1 MNSEQIHIDA
11 GDTAGPQ
18 GGASR
23 RLIAAVVVIVLA
35 VGGLVAVIVATGG
48 DDPQRP
54 GVAAAVGDADIDHDY
69 LIPAGTG
76 ARRDGGEIIDILPAE
91 LVMTVGET
99 IRIVNDDDRGHTVG
113 VFYVGPG
120 EELRQ
125 TFTAPGELSGEC
137 SVHSSGQFVLRV
149 VAA

>member
-1 MNSEQIHIDA
+1 MNSEPISADA
-11 GDTAGPQ
+11 VDTTTSQ
-18 GGASR
+18 GGVSR
-23 RLIAAVVVIVLA
+23 RLIGAVVVSVLA
-35 VGGLVAVIVATGG
+35 VGGVVAVLAATGG

-54 GVAAAVGDADIDHDY
+54 GVAAAADATNIDHDY
-69 LIPAGTG
+69 LIPTGTG
-76 ARRDGGEIIDILPAE
+76 ARIDGGEVIDILPAE

>member
-1 MNSEQIHIDA
+1 VNSEQIHIDA

-23 RLIAAVVVIVLA
+23 RLIAAVVMVVLA
-35 VGGLVAVIVATGG
+35 GGGAVAVMVATGG

-54 GVAAAVGDADIDHDY
+54 GVAAAVDDAGIDHDY

-76 ARRDGGEIIDILPAE
+76 ARIDGGEIIDILPAE

>member
-1 MNSEQIHIDA
+1 MNSEQIPADA
-11 GDTAGPQ
+11 DKIAASP

-23 RLIAAVVVIVLA
+23 PLIAAVVVVILA
-35 VGGLVAVIVATGG
+35 VGGVVAVMAATGG

-54 GVAAAVGDADIDHDY
+54 GVAAAVDDADIDHDY

-76 ARRDGGEIIDILPAE
+76 ARIDDGEVIDILPAE

>member
-1 MNSEQIHIDA
+1 MNSDQISADDDA
-11 GDTAGPQ
+11 ITASH
-18 GGASR
+18 GGMSR
-23 RLIAAVVVIVLA
+23 RLIAAVVAIVLA
-35 VGGLVAVIVATGG
+35 VGGVVAVMAATGG

-54 GVAAAVGDADIDHDY
+54 GVAAAGDDADIDHDY
-69 LIPAGTG
+69 LISAGTG
-76 ARRDGGEIIDILPAE
+76 SRIDGGEIIDILPAE

>member
-1 MNSEQIHIDA
+1 MTDV
-11 GDTAGPQ
+11 DP
-18 GGASR
+18 GAVRSR
-23 RLIAAVVVIVLA
+23 RVAMVVAVVSVLVIVVSAVVIVA
-35 VGGLVAVIVATGG
+35 VVR
-48 DDPQRP
+48 DDTPDRP
-54 GVAAAVGDADIDHDY
+54 GVTVAADAVAVDHDY

-76 ARRDGGEIIDILPAE
+76 ARIDGGEVIDILPAE

-99 IRIVNDDDRGHTVG
+99 IRIVNNDDRGHTVG

>member
-1 MNSEQIHIDA
+1 MTDVDPA
-11 GDTAGPQ
+11 ALR
-18 GGASR
+18 SR
-23 RLIAAVVVIVLA
+23 RVTVVVTVVSVLVIVLSAVVIVG
-35 VGGLVAVIVATGG
+35 VVR
-48 DDPQRP
+48 DDTPDRP
-54 GVAAAVGDADIDHDY
+54 GVTAAADAVAVDHDY

-76 ARRDGGEIIDILPAE
+76 ARIDGGEVIDILPAE

-99 IRIVNDDDRGHTVG
+99 IRIVNNDDRGHTVG

>member
-1 MNSEQIHIDA
+1 VNSEQIHIDA

-23 RLIAAVVVIVLA
+23 RLIAAVVMVVLA
-35 VGGLVAVIVATGG
+35 GGGAVAVMVGTGG

-54 GVAAAVGDADIDHDY
+54 GVAAAVDDAGIDHDY

-76 ARRDGGEIIDILPAE
+76 ARIDGGEIIDILPAE

>member
-1 MNSEQIHIDA
+1 MVV
-11 GDTAGPQ
+11 
-18 GGASR
+18 
-23 RLIAAVVVIVLA
+23 AVVSVLVIVVSAVVIVT
-35 VGGLVAVIVATGG
+35 VVR
-48 DDPQRP
+48 DDTPDRP
-54 GVAAAVGDADIDHDY
+54 GVTVAADAVAVDHDY

-76 ARRDGGEIIDILPAE
+76 ARIDGGEVIDILPAE

-99 IRIVNDDDRGHTVG
+99 IRIVNNDDRGHTVG

>member
-1 MNSEQIHIDA
+1 MNSEQNPADA
-11 GDTAGPQ
+11 DEIAASP

-23 RLIAAVVVIVLA
+23 RLIAAVVVVILA
-35 VGGLVAVIVATGG
+35 VGGVVAVMAATGG

-54 GVAAAVGDADIDHDY
+54 GVAAAVDEADIDHDY

-76 ARRDGGEIIDILPAE
+76 ARIDDGEVIDILPAE

>member
-1 MNSEQIHIDA
+1 MTDVDPAAVQ
-11 GDTAGPQ
+11 
-18 GGASR
+18 SR
-23 RLIAAVVVIVLA
+23 RVAMVVAVVSVLVIVVSAVVIVT
-35 VGGLVAVIVATGG
+35 VVR
-48 DDPQRP
+48 DDTPDRP
-54 GVAAAVGDADIDHDY
+54 GVTVAADAVAVDHDY

-76 ARRDGGEIIDILPAE
+76 ARIDGGEVIDILPAE

-99 IRIVNDDDRGHTVG
+99 IRIVNNDDRGHTVG

>member
-1 MNSEQIHIDA
+1 MTDVDPAAVQ
-11 GDTAGPQ
+11 
-18 GGASR
+18 SR
-23 RLIAAVVVIVLA
+23 RIAVVVAVVSVLVIVVSA
-35 VGGLVAVIVATGG
+35 VVIVAVVR
-48 DDPQRP
+48 DDTPDRP
-54 GVAAAVGDADIDHDY
+54 GVTVAADAVAVDHDY

-76 ARRDGGEIIDILPAE
+76 ARIDGGEVIDILPAE

-99 IRIVNDDDRGHTVG
+99 IRIVNNDDRGHTVG